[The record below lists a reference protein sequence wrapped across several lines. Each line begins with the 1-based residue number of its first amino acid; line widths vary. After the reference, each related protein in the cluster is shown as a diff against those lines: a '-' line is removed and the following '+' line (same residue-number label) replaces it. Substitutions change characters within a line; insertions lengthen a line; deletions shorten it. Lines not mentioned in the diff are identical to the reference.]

1 MKSLFDGSVEGR
13 DESLIKD
20 SDTALRYIVEIEVPV
35 CLNLGLCY
43 NKLEKYHHAIKFCSQ
58 ALDKDEDNEKALYR
72 RGFAYLNVGEL
83 SRAKK
88 DLVKASEMTDGSDS
102 NINKALQMLKQKQE

>member
-1 MKSLFDGSVEGR
+1 MKSLFDGLIDGKET
-13 DESLIKD
+13 SLIKD
-20 SDTALRYIVEIEVPV
+20 SDTALRYIVEIEIPV

-58 ALDKDEDNEKALYR
+58 ALDKDEENEKALYR

-88 DLVKASEMTDGSDS
+88 DLVKASQLTEGSDS
-102 NINKALQMLKQKQE
+102 NINNALKLLKQKQD